1 MPQIKDNGADVISR
15 YCPIKLYFWD
25 ITESAEQLLGM
36 LPSSYGYH
44 EAVAARFRSETRS
57 KEWLAVRVLLH
68 RVADISEPIA
78 YKESGGPYFVHTPLS
93 VSISHTSHFACLALG
108 NVAFGVDIE
117 QYGAKALVLTD
128 KFLKPQEKE
137 LVSQTSIAPEQF
149 AVLAWSAKEA
159 VYKAADDVSLGLFQ
173 DITIEHVDEPKA
185 LLSVRVQHQSGCG
198 DGEVWKVSYVFMPHF
213 VLTLCF
219 KDGERIVRES
229 L

>member
-25 ITESAEQLLGM
+25 ITESTEQLLEM
-36 LPSSYGYH
+36 LPSSYAYH
-44 EAVAARFRSETRS
+44 EEVAARFRSEARCR
-57 KEWLAVRVLLH
+57 EWLAVRVLLH
-68 RVADISEPIA
+68 RVADISELIA

-108 NVAFGVDIE
+108 NAAFGVDIE
-117 QYGAKALVLTD
+117 QYGAKALALTD
-128 KFLKPQEKE
+128 KFLKPQEKG

-159 VYKAADDVSLGLFQ
+159 VYKVADDVSLGLFQ
-173 DITIEHVDEPKA
+173 DITIEHVDESKA
-185 LLSVRVQHQSGCG
+185 LLSVRVQHQSAC
-198 DGEVWKVSYVFMPHF
+198 DVDEVWKVSYVFMPHF
-213 VLTLCF
+213 VLTLSF

>member
-36 LPSSYGYH
+36 LPSSYAYH
-44 EAVAARFRSETRS
+44 EAVIARFRSEARR

-108 NVAFGVDIE
+108 NAAFGVDIE
-117 QYGAKALVLTD
+117 QYGAKASALTD
-128 KFLKPQEKE
+128 KFLKPQEKNSCPKQV
-137 LVSQTSIAPEQF
+137 LRQNNLLCWLGAPKRLSIKPLTTCRWACFRISQSNMWMNLKLFSLF
-149 AVLAWSAKEA
+149 AFNINQIVAMARYGKYPMFS
-159 VYKAADDVSLGLFQ
+159 
-173 DITIEHVDEPKA
+173 
-185 LLSVRVQHQSGCG
+185 C
-198 DGEVWKVSYVFMPHF
+198 
-213 VLTLCF
+213 
-219 KDGERIVRES
+219 RIS
-229 L
+229 F